1 MTLPSGL
8 PVEVAENEPLAR
20 FIRQKSQYK
29 PSTLQVR
36 GVLFMPPRDAT
47 ELSVSRV
54 GALSDPAIEELGRS
68 VVLQAGNSLKGWC
81 ILIADKVRSIRKFGV
96 VSDEPDDHH
105 FYHAHITGFPV
116 EKSELMEAADD
127 LAEAASLV
135 TLVRDIT

>member
-8 PVEVAENEPLAR
+8 PVDVADGEPLAR
-20 FIRQKSQYK
+20 FVRQKSQYK

-54 GALSDPAIEELGRS
+54 GALSTPAIEELGRH
-68 VVLQAGNSLKGWC
+68 VVQQAGNTLKGWC
-81 ILIADKVRSIRKFGV
+81 ILETKRVRSIRKFGV

-105 FYHAHITGFPV
+105 HYHAHITGFPID
-116 EKSELMEAADD
+116 KSELMEAADD
-127 LAEAASLV
+127 LAEAAGLV
-135 TLVRDIT
+135 IVVN

>member
-8 PVEVAENEPLAR
+8 PVVVADGEPLAR

-47 ELSVSRV
+47 VLSVSRV
-54 GALSDPAIEELGRS
+54 GTLSTPAIEQLGHH
-68 VVLQAGNSLKGWC
+68 VVHQAGNTLKGWC
-81 ILIADKVRSIRKFGV
+81 ILVSKRVRSIRKFDV
-96 VSDEPDDHH
+96 VSDEPDDQH

-127 LAEAASLV
+127 LAEAAGLV
-135 TLVRDIT
+135 TLV

>member
-8 PVEVAENEPLAR
+8 PVDVADSEPLAR

-29 PSTLQVR
+29 PSTMQAR
-36 GVLFMPPRDAT
+36 GDLFMPPRGAT

-54 GALSDPAIEELGRS
+54 GTLSVPAIEELGRH
-68 VVLQAGNSLKGWC
+68 VVQQAGNTLKGWC
-81 ILIADKVRSIRKFGV
+81 MLETKRVRSIRKFGV
-96 VSDEPDDHH
+96 VSDEPDGKH

-116 EKSELMEAADD
+116 DKSELMEAADD

-135 TLVRDIT
+135 TVVST

>member
-8 PVEVAENEPLAR
+8 PLEVADGEPLAR

-54 GALSDPAIEELGRS
+54 GTLSEPAVAELGRH
-68 VVLQAGNSLKGWC
+68 VVQQAGNTLKGWC
-81 ILIADKVRSIRKFGV
+81 ILETKRVRSIRKFGV

-105 FYHAHITGFPV
+105 HYHAHITGFPV
-116 EKSELMEAADD
+116 DKSELMEAADD
-127 LAEAASLV
+127 LAEVAGPVIVVSV
-135 TLVRDIT
+135 